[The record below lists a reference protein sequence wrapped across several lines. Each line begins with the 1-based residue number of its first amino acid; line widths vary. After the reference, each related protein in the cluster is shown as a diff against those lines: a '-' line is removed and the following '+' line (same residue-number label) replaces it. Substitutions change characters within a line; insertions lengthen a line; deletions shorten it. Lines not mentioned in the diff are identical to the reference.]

1 MERRLSKRCQCGL
14 VQSGEQHQE
23 RSEPMRSI
31 AKEEGSWQGIE
42 AVQQERKRQ
51 ERGAEVQ
58 FANVGKP
65 LKTTCEAKVCVV
77 DGGVSTS

>member
-1 MERRLSKRCQCGL
+1 
-14 VQSGEQHQE
+14 
-23 RSEPMRSI
+23 MRSS

-77 DGGVSTS
+77 DG